1 MCGPDLASVAIM
13 LRLAGATEAL
23 NPKAQSAWGLGP
35 DPYALSPL
43 SSIER
48 WTYRGEH
55 AAIRNP

>member
-1 MCGPDLASVAIM
+1 M